1 MYTGGFCS
9 LRRQDG
15 FWDGSGL
22 YSADYVRDAAT
33 EAGHE
38 GLAADR
44 PAGRGG
50 MQEARSEFWKGWPSE
65 ITIDRTADNET
76 VEHIEEPRPIKAG
89 RIANLAKLPNL
100 ARGTV
105 LRPPAVVASNSTV
118 QNRLHSRPKSCDRRH
133 PEIRMMPTARRSAAD
148 CGDQAAGAYCRRISA
163 ALSPL
168 PRFPSAA
175 LHILG
180 IRRCEAEE
188 AHPISVRP

>member
-50 MQEARSEFWKGWPSE
+50 MQEAGSEFWKGWPSHNRPHSRHQNCRARRGAPAALYSALAARSSTSSGISKLRISSA
-65 ITIDRTADNET
+65 ITSFA
-76 VEHIEEPRPIKAG
+76 
-89 RIANLAKLPNL
+89 IAHTPLSL
-100 ARGTV
+100 
-105 LRPPAVVASNSTV
+105 ASNSTR
-118 QNRLHSRPKSCDRRH
+118 QNRLHSRPQYCDQWRT
-133 PEIRMMPTARRSAAD
+133 EIQMIPIAPK
-148 CGDQAAGAYCRRISA
+148 CGRLR
-163 ALSPL
+163 
-168 PRFPSAA
+168 
-175 LHILG
+175 
-180 IRRCEAEE
+180 
-188 AHPISVRP
+188 